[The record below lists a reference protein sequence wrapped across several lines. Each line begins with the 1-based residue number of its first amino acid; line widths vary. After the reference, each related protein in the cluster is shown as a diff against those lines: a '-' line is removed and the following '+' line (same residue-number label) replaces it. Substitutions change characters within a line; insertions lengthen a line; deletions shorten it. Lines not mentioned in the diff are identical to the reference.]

1 MKISLKDFLRILKID
16 AGTSTRKMSEA
27 IGLNNQ
33 TLYRKQTTGTLTVK
47 ELQRCLECNS
57 AELIVV
63 YKEVNYE
70 IERV

>member
-16 AGTSTRKMSEA
+16 AGTSTRKMSEK

-47 ELQRCLECNS
+47 ELQRCLECNGS
-57 AELIVV
+57 ELIVV